1 MYLII
6 IHKRKHVQSQES
18 HEQNKKKPSW
28 WKNINTHTHTHT
40 HAHTHTH
47 MHQIIR
53 DTGGTKFAVSL
64 NLYIE
69 NPHLINERKLPH
81 AGTFI

>member
-18 HEQNKKKPSW
+18 HEQNKKKAFMVEEY
-28 WKNINTHTHTHT
+28 KHAHTHTHTHT
-40 HAHTHTH
+40 HMH

-69 NPHLINERKLPH
+69 NPHLINERKSPH